1 VADDEKGLWH
11 RIWPSKKMPSRSFLP
26 DPTSPETVLGS
37 LEDRDRLEL
46 GVKLASAV
54 MQLHTTQWL
63 KETWGIK
70 DIFFLQKKPRKL
82 KTREG
87 AIVEISVPELG
98 MPFVRGAD
106 EHEVLPLE
114 QTDDA
119 PGAPALMEY
128 DKSLFSLGTVL
139 IELWYPIPI
148 QDLRTHHSQCQP
160 EDADYQTAQQHIGE
174 LVRDAGPNYGFAVS
188 YCSNGGKFGARSA
201 NVSKY
206 VFDDV
211 SFKNAVQE
219 NVVCL
224 LQKNLEVSWSCVV
237 RAALPC
243 KLILDMALGVFNR
256 IQRGLA
262 LWKLSGLVLAS
273 GGSS

>member
-1 VADDEKGLWH
+1 VAERNLGDKGYL
-11 RIWPSKKMPSRSFLP
+11 FL
-26 DPTSPETVLGS
+26 T
-37 LEDRDRLEL
+37 
-46 GVKLASAV
+46 
-54 MQLHTTQWL
+54 
-63 KETWGIK
+63 
-70 DIFFLQKKPRKL
+70 KKPRKL

-87 AIVEISVPELG
+87 AIVEITVPELG